1 MCEKMKNQYVKPIS
15 ELVPLC
21 MSENIAAS
29 GEEETTGYYLNID
42 VNVHPWLRFT
52 MDFDD
57 PEEPETE
64 TEAP

>member
-1 MCEKMKNQYVKPIS
+1 MKNQYVKPTS

-29 GEEETTGYYLNID
+29 GEEETTGYYLNIE
-42 VNVHPWLRFT
+42 VTVRPWRTTAYTLG
-52 MDFDD
+52 DLD

-64 TEAP
+64 TEAS